1 MKDKKREP
9 RRIVVAIISVV
20 FIIFLWISKDIAS
33 IYEGMSVQEALPLV
47 ATTIAV
53 SLLKVAV
60 VAVLILVVKFIVT
73 KIKSKK

>member
-20 FIIFLWISKDIAS
+20 FIIFLWISQDIAS